1 MRRSGGIVVRAV
13 HWAPE
18 GAQRTA
24 CGQVIDRNAIKH
36 GVARQ
41 RRMTSDRERTT
52 CTICR
57 RILWRYDR

>member
-1 MRRSGGIVVRAV
+1 MRAV